1 MKYEYIRLDDKPD
14 KKFVSFFLV
23 IFGFLCLLTS
33 GWWAL
38 FLVRVPENENVF
50 WLGTIFLLLFGLY
63 QIYAGLG
70 FAKRYLIIEETDIII
85 RHNSL
90 LPAKRLTKDSI
101 SKMEIRSMDIKFY
114 INSGNIFK
122 FRLGLKYPDL
132 GESVKARIITWSEEN
147 NIDLFYKYDKI

>member
-23 IFGFLCLLTS
+23 IFGFLCILTS

-38 FLVRVPENENVF
+38 FLVRVPEYENIF
-50 WLGTIFLLLFGLY
+50 WPGTIFLLLFGLFQVY
-63 QIYAGLG
+63 SGLG
-70 FAKRYLIIEETDIII
+70 FAKRYLIIEETCLTI
-85 RHNSL
+85 RQNSL
-90 LPAKRLTKDSI
+90 LQAKKLTKNSI

-114 INSGNIFK
+114 LNNSNIFR

-132 GESVKARIITWSEEN
+132 GESVKTRIIAWSEEN
-147 NIDLFYKYDKI
+147 NVDLFYKYDKI